1 MSVSR
6 RQVQV
11 LPLHAP
17 LVPAL
22 VEEKEKLC
30 NTVPV
35 KIGGVCV
42 EGERVCSLHEN
53 PEAALFKAQTTS
65 ALKHRT
71 QESEPNVFQR
81 P

>member
-42 EGERVCSLHEN
+42 EGERVCSLHETQRQ
-53 PEAALFKAQTTS
+53 PFS
-65 ALKHRT
+65 KHR
-71 QESEPNVFQR
+71 R
-81 P
+81 PER